1 VGLKSRNVW
10 VVAAL
15 FSGAVV
21 ATGGGAE
28 TRRGRERS
36 PFLDQRREMAAKALA
51 AKPPDRDLLRQ
62 ALKNIGHVS
71 VFYVGE
77 VVEAPAEGTPTV
89 TTDGKH
95 HLTTSVALDRE
106 ERGAAP
112 DVWVEQLLKPLDDGF
127 APRHVLLAVALSADT
142 RKLRDRILAEADV
155 KLREGLRDLAKTF
168 PQLRRTSRRTL
179 ERRIQGRSAKGTI
192 SLYVCR
198 SHRVKGGS
206 EAPVRERDR
215 YVFIVGLRPLR
226 GSGGEQQMATSY
238 LYPHLALIGKIQVS
252 AGDPKLDAALK
263 KLLADALAPL
273 DQLSHQAR
281 ARDLAA
287 ERPNDPEE

>member
-1 VGLKSRNVW
+1 MRGANLIVW
-10 VVAAL
+10 AVAVLVA
-15 FSGAVV
+15 GAC
-21 ATGGGAE
+21 AAGPEAK
-28 TRRGRERS
+28 RGRERN
-36 PFLDQRREMAAKALA
+36 PFLDQRREMATKALA
-51 AKPPDRDLLRQ
+51 AKPPDRTLLRR
-62 ALKNIGHVS
+62 ALENIGHVS
-71 VFYVGE
+71 VYYVGKQ
-77 VVEAPAEGTPTV
+77 VEAPAEGTPTV

-112 DVWVEQLLKPLDDGF
+112 DAWIEQLLKPLDDGF
-127 APRHVLLAVALSADT
+127 APRHVLLAVALPADT
-142 RKLRDRILAEADV
+142 GKLRDRMLADGDV

-206 EAPVRERDR
+206 DAPVGERDR

-226 GSGGEQQMATSY
+226 GSGGQQMVTFH
-238 LYPHLALIGKIQVS
+238 LYPHLALIGQIQVS
-252 AGDPKLDAALK
+252 AGDPKLEAALK

-273 DQLSHQAR
+273 DQLSRRAR
-281 ARDLAA
+281 AHDLAS
-287 ERPNDPEE
+287 ERPRERAE